1 MEAMLK
7 KIKKELDE
15 LYVSREKALRLQR
28 EIIAICRGAI
38 RDVQNGKT
46 KQAAVKSK
54 QIHKKVVECRK
65 SCVKFPGLADDILG
79 PAYQEYAELDI
90 FLAASKKKKLPK
102 LDMPA
107 KYYVLGLGDAIG
119 ELKRRGIELLAQ
131 GKLKDAERVY
141 EELEDL
147 NSAYSQFVYPNSLI
161 PGLKHKQD
169 VASKVLAD
177 FHNVIQSHKAT
188 RR

>member
-1 MEAMLK
+1 MMK
-7 KIKKELDE
+7 QIKKELDG
-15 LYVSREKALRLQR
+15 LYVAREKGLRLQR

-46 KQAAVKSK
+46 KQASVKSK
-54 QIHKKVVECRK
+54 QIHKKVMECRK
-65 SCVKFPGLADDILG
+65 VCVQFPGLADDLLG
-79 PAYQEYAELDI
+79 PAYQEYAELNL
-90 FLAASKKKKLPK
+90 FLALSKNKKLPK

-119 ELKRRGIELLAQ
+119 ELKRAGIELLAQ
-131 GKLKDAERVY
+131 GKLKEAERIY
-141 EELEDL
+141 AELDDL
-147 NSAYSQFVYPNSLI
+147 SAEYSQLVYPNSLI

-177 FHNVIQSHKAT
+177 FHSVIQSHKAT